1 MTKLESQKQIVNFS
15 AENVFNLVSNATNL
29 IKLLP
34 AEKIENWTSTQN
46 SCSFHIKGLTTLEI
60 EIQEKT
66 EFTIVKYKN
75 SIEKPFAYEMH
86 FLINKI
92 DSETSETQIIL
103 NADLNMTLKFLVS
116 TPLKNLLDIMNNNIK
131 DAF

>member
-1 MTKLESQKQIVNFS
+1 MTKLESQKQIINFS
-15 AENVFNLVSNATNL
+15 DENMFKLVSNANNL

-34 AEKIENWTSTQN
+34 IEKIENWTSTEN

-60 EIQEKT
+60 EVYEKS

-75 SIEKPFAYEMH
+75 SIEKPFAFEMH
-86 FLINKI
+86 FLISEI

-116 TPLKNLLDIMNNNIK
+116 TPLTNLVDIMNKNIQN
-131 DAF
+131 AF